1 MNKIVIIGANHAG
14 IAAANTILDNY
25 PENKLVI
32 FDSSSSISYL
42 GCGTALYIGR
52 QISGTEG
59 LFYTSKENLAAKKAT
74 VFMET
79 AVKSIDFDKKEV
91 YAKGKDGEEITESYD
106 KLILATGSLPIAPPI
121 KGLETPNVHFVKTF
135 QDGQIIDALLDKPE
149 IKAVAVVGAGYI
161 GVELAEAVK
170 RRGKDVMLF
179 EAAATSLS
187 TYYDE
192 WFTGDMD
199 KVLADNGVQL
209 HFGELVQE
217 IEGTQ
222 TQHGDAVWMGKATQ
236 CSPNE
241 GNGKA
246 ETGGFALANPAGG
259 NAVKG
264 IVTNKAKYPADAVI
278 MAIGFKP
285 NTTLG
290 NNILETLP
298 NGAYK
303 VDCEQRTSM
312 KDVFAV
318 GDCASVRYNATQSDA
333 YIALATNAVRSG
345 IIAGHN
351 ACGTALESPGVQ
363 GSNGICIFGYKM
375 VSTGLNT
382 SAAEKSG
389 YMPECA
395 QFEDLQKPAF
405 IKEDNHKVKL
415 RIVYDKNTRRILGAQ
430 MASFQDMSM
439 GIHLFSLAIEEKLTI
454 DKFKLLDIFFLPHFN
469 QPYNYITMAALSAK

>member
-1 MNKIVIIGANHAG
+1 MAKIVIIGANHAG

-25 PENKLVI
+25 PEHKLVI
-32 FDSSSSISYL
+32 FDRNSNISYL

-52 QISGTEG
+52 QINGTDG
-59 LFYTSKENLAAKKAT
+59 LFYTSPEKLEAKKAR

-79 AVKSIDFDKKEV
+79 AVKSVDFDKKEV
-91 YAKGKDGEEITESYD
+91 YATDKAGKDITESYD

-121 KGLETPNVHFVKTF
+121 KGLETPHVNFVKTF
-135 QDGQIIDALLDKPE
+135 QDGQQIDALLDKPE
-149 IKAVAVVGAGYI
+149 IKTVAVVGAGYI
-161 GVELAEAVK
+161 GVELAEAVQ
-170 RRGKDVMLF
+170 RRGKKALLF
-179 EAAATSLS
+179 EAANTSLS
-187 TYYDE
+187 TYYDD
-192 WFTGDMD
+192 WFTQDMD

-217 IEGTQ
+217 IEG
-222 TQHGDAVWMGKATQ
+222 
-236 CSPNE
+236 
-241 GNGKA
+241 
-246 ETGGFALANPAGG
+246 G

-264 IVTNKAKYPADAVI
+264 IVTNKGKYPADAVI

-285 NTTLG
+285 NISLG
-290 NNILETLP
+290 NNILDALP
-298 NGAYK
+298 NGAYL
-303 VDCEQRTSM
+303 VDKGQHTSR

-318 GDCASVRYNATQSDA
+318 GDCASIRYNATQSDA

-351 ACGTALESPGVQ
+351 ACGTALASPGVQ

-382 SAAEKSG
+382 AAAEKAG
-389 YMPECA
+389 YQPECA

-405 IKEDNHKVKL
+405 ITEDNHKVKL
-415 RIVYDKNTRRILGAQ
+415 RIVYDKNTRRILGTQ

-439 GIHLFSLAIEEKLTI
+439 GIHMFSLAIEEQLTI
-454 DKFKLLDIFFLPHFN
+454 DQLKLLDIFFLPHFN
-469 QPYNYITMAALSAK
+469 QPYNYITMAALSSK